1 LPLSAWPKTFPEVGV
16 VGDAGEVKWWRRKK
30 KVVEPGDDAPRR
42 GRPVRNEVK
51 DLRARLTG
59 EGYTLKH

>member
-1 LPLSAWPKTFPEVGV
+1 MKW
-16 VGDAGEVKWWRRKK
+16 WWRRKK
-30 KVVEPGDDAPRR
+30 AAEEDGEPRR
-42 GRPVRNEVK
+42 REMRRDEVK

>member
-1 LPLSAWPKTFPEVGV
+1 M
-16 VGDAGEVKWWRRKK
+16 KWWRRKK
-30 KVVEPGDDAPRR
+30 KVAEPGDDAPRR

-59 EGYTLKH
+59 EGYTLRH

>member
-1 LPLSAWPKTFPEVGV
+1 MKW
-16 VGDAGEVKWWRRKK
+16 WWRRKK
-30 KVVEPGDDAPRR
+30 KAAEEDGEPRR
-42 GRPVRNEVK
+42 RGMRRDEVK